1 MIESLTVP
9 DPERDHISGSADG
22 SIRLLEYGD
31 YECPF
36 CAEAQPILKEI
47 QRRLG
52 DNLLFAFRN
61 FPLTNIH
68 PHSEH
73 AAKAAEAAGAQ
84 GNFWGMHD
92 ALFENQGALED
103 EDLAEYAVELGL
115 DATRLVREVMSSVYA
130 PRIREDF
137 KSGVRA
143 GVNGTPTFFI
153 NGERYD
159 GARDLKHLLNALTPK
174 VVDDQ
179 KNLTHKKRKAI
190 EKHPD
195 LAKEIVE
202 RGHEAGQISDN
213 WHLEDNLSLMQQLGA
228 VKK

>member
-1 MIESLTVP
+1 MKALTLP
-9 DPERDHISGSADG
+9 DPDRDHIVGSADG
-22 SIRLLEYGD
+22 LIKLLEYGD

-36 CAEAQPILKEI
+36 CGEAHLIVKEI

-52 DNLLFAFRN
+52 DDLLFAFRN

-68 PHSEH
+68 PHAEH
-73 AAKAAEAAGAQ
+73 AAEAAEAAGAQ

-92 ALFENQGALED
+92 ILFENQDALED
-103 EDLAEYAVELGL
+103 DDLAAYAAELGL
-115 DATRLVREVMSSVYA
+115 DETRLIREVTSDVYA

-159 GARDLKHLLNALTPK
+159 GTRDVDHLLGALTPQTK
-174 VVDDQ
+174 
-179 KNLTHKKRKAI
+179 
-190 EKHPD
+190 
-195 LAKEIVE
+195 
-202 RGHEAGQISDN
+202 
-213 WHLEDNLSLMQQLGA
+213 
-228 VKK
+228 

>member
-1 MIESLTVP
+1 MIKSLTLP

-36 CAEAQPILKEI
+36 CGEVQPIVKEI

-52 DNLLFAFRN
+52 ENLLFAFRN

-73 AAKAAEAAGAQ
+73 AAEAAEAAGTQ
-84 GNFWGMHD
+84 KNFWGMHD
-92 ALFENQGALED
+92 TLFENQGALD
-103 EDLAEYAVELGL
+103 DDDLAEYAAELGL
-115 DATRLVREVMSSVYA
+115 DETRLIREVTASVYA

-137 KSGVRA
+137 KSGVRG

-159 GARDLKHLLNALTPK
+159 GVPDVKDLLSALT
-174 VVDDQ
+174 
-179 KNLTHKKRKAI
+179 A
-190 EKHPD
+190 
-195 LAKEIVE
+195 
-202 RGHEAGQISDN
+202 QIS
-213 WHLEDNLSLMQQLGA
+213 
-228 VKK
+228 

>member
-1 MIESLTVP
+1 MSARIALTLP

-52 DNLLFAFRN
+52 DDLLFAFRH

-73 AAKAAEAAGAQ
+73 AAEAAEAAGAR

-92 ALFENQGALED
+92 TLFANQEALED
-103 EDLAEYAVELGL
+103 EDLAAYAAELDL
-115 DATRLVREVMSSVYA
+115 DETRLIREVTSSVYA

-137 KSGVRA
+137 KSGVRG

-159 GARDLKHLLNALTPK
+159 GARDLKHLVNALTP
-174 VVDDQ
+174 Q
-179 KNLTHKKRKAI
+179 
-190 EKHPD
+190 
-195 LAKEIVE
+195 
-202 RGHEAGQISDN
+202 
-213 WHLEDNLSLMQQLGA
+213 GA
-228 VKK
+228 